1 MRRETLTDVLLVG
14 EAMGLFIAEEY
25 GSFEEVQHFT
35 KGIAGAEMNVS
46 IGLSRLGF
54 DVSYVSKLGK
64 DPMGCYIKEFLENE
78 KVNTE
83 QIIIDEKINTGLQI
97 KNKVSEDDPKV
108 YYYRKDSAF
117 STLHKGEL
125 DAIDFTN
132 VRLFHIT
139 GIPLAI
145 NERTREVMYELTKKA
160 KAANCI
166 ITFDPNLRLTLWE
179 DAETMASVI
188 NDIAQYADVFMPG
201 LGEGTLLTG
210 YTDANQIADFY
221 HNLGVKT
228 VIIKNGSDGAYFKE
242 KGQKME
248 LVPGVKVETVVDTV
262 GAGDGFAAGVISG
275 LLEELSIE
283 DSVKRGNAVGAIQVQ
298 HKSDNEGLPTRD
310 ELLTYTD

>member
-108 YYYRKDSAF
+108 YYYRKDSSF

-132 VRLFHIT
+132 VRL
-139 GIPLAI
+139 
-145 NERTREVMYELTKKA
+145 
-160 KAANCI
+160 I
-166 ITFDPNLRLTLWE
+166 ITH
-179 DAETMASVI
+179 SVS
-188 NDIAQYADVFMPG
+188 N
-201 LGEGTLLTG
+201 
-210 YTDANQIADFY
+210 
-221 HNLGVKT
+221 
-228 VIIKNGSDGAYFKE
+228 
-242 KGQKME
+242 
-248 LVPGVKVETVVDTV
+248 
-262 GAGDGFAAGVISG
+262 
-275 LLEELSIE
+275 
-283 DSVKRGNAVGAIQVQ
+283 
-298 HKSDNEGLPTRD
+298 
-310 ELLTYTD
+310 

>member
-201 LGEGTLLTG
+201 ITEGALLTG
-210 YTDANQIADFY
+210 LTKAEDIAEFY
-221 HNLGVKT
+221 QKLGVDT
-228 VIIKNGSDGAYFKE
+228 VIIKDGSKGAHYKE
-242 KGQKME
+242 KEKHLE
-248 LVPGVKVETVVDTV
+248 LVPGERVANVVDTV
-262 GAGDGFAAGVISG
+262 GAGDGFAAGVISA
-275 LLEELSIE
+275 LLENLPIE
-283 DSVKRGNAVGAIQVQ
+283 DCVKRGNVIGSIQVQ
-298 HKSDNEGLPTRD
+298 HQSDNEGLPTRE
-310 ELLTYTD
+310 ELLSFKK